1 MPSDV
6 GTESLSAIAVGWGK
20 RSAAHAAAV
29 ELLVATYI
37 TLAKSDS
44 KYQTVHQKAGVN
56 AEFLVVETAKLIQ
69 SKNTA
74 GLRSIV

>member
-1 MPSDV
+1 
-6 GTESLSAIAVGWGK
+6 
-20 RSAAHAAAV
+20 
-29 ELLVATYI
+29 LLVATYI